1 MKKRLLW
8 TLPLLCILLCL
19 LPGLAAADETA
30 ETPLLEWEI
39 SKSKTATNLDENFES
54 QITLSLPSAEETL
67 VSDVVFVLDKST
79 SADLEEQALSMLLD
93 LKAQIEQTNAQ
104 VKVGVVIFNKV
115 AHITDF
121 LDLATQYEEIES
133 AITQTISS
141 GTNTHAGL
149 LAGKALLD
157 SDTSV
162 AAHRKYLIFVS
173 DGITYMYNEEPTVTS
188 WSFQGDSVL
197 NWAGPDNWNSKY
209 GTNDPPENWDAWLEE
224 IEGQVVS
231 QGTTYEYPYGGTAS
245 ASTPVEK
252 ASEYANSVDKALY
265 LTNQVYQEAKRA
277 GYHCYALTAG
287 TSSALQYLWGPS
299 FMSHLSQGE
308 NVNFSTIQNDIY
320 YLLDSG
326 SSVMDKMGKGKW
338 NGIEYNFD
346 LVNME
351 SMFIKE
357 GEQVLPIEQVGE
369 NTYGFGQEKDG
380 TYRYTLEYYPEQEN
394 TEEYFIWYIHVPI
407 SNFCPVQLTYTV
419 KLTNPQ
425 ETAGTYGN
433 YDADGSQELDGL
445 YTNNLAEL
453 YPVDSNGNE
462 GTSELFGKPSVSYTV
477 TPAPSPTESPTP
489 TETPISTQTPSYSAS
504 PDETQ
509 SPPATPVPTE
519 TPSATQT
526 PPCTT
531 SPDETHS
538 PTATPSATQTPPCT
552 ASPDETQSP
561 PATPVPTETPEET
574 PLPPTTPIPTE
585 TAPPQV
591 PQTGDSN
598 IATWVLTLLISLCCC
613 IWLICRKKTA

>member
-67 VSDVVFVLDKST
+67 ASDVVFVLDKST

-93 LKAQIEQTNAQ
+93 LKAQIEQTKAQ
-104 VKVGVVIFNKV
+104 VKVGVVIFNKA
-115 AHITDF
+115 AHVTGF
-121 LDLATQYEEIES
+121 LDLATQYREIEA

-157 SDTSV
+157 SDASV

-188 WSFQGDSVL
+188 WSFQADSVL
-197 NWAGPDNWNSKY
+197 SWAGPDNWNSKY
-209 GTNDPPENWDAWLEE
+209 GTNHAPENWDAWLEE
-224 IEGQVVS
+224 IEGQVAS

-245 ASTPVEK
+245 ASTPVEN

-299 FMSHLSQGE
+299 FMSHLSKGE

-326 SSVMDKMGKGKW
+326 SSVIDKMGKGEW
-338 NGIEYNFD
+338 NGIAYNFD

-351 SMFIKE
+351 SIFITE
-357 GEQVLPIEQVGE
+357 GEQILPIEQIGE

-425 ETAGTYGN
+425 EASGTYGH

-445 YTNNLAEL
+445 YTNNLAVL

-462 GTSELFGKPSVSYTV
+462 GTSELFRKPAVSYTV
-477 TPAPSPTESPTP
+477 TPAPSPTESPIPTKTPIP
-489 TETPISTQTPSYSAS
+489 TETS
-504 PDETQ
+504 
-509 SPPATPVPTE
+509 
-519 TPSATQT
+519 SATQT
-526 PPCTT
+526 PPCSA
-531 SPDETHS
+531 SPDTTQS
-538 PTATPSATQTPPCT
+538 PSAT
-552 ASPDETQSP
+552 SL
-561 PATPVPTETPEET
+561 PTETPAET
-574 PLPPTTPIPTE
+574 PLPPTTPTQTPLSE
-585 TAPPQV
+585 V
-591 PQTGDSN
+591 PNTGDSGV
-598 IATWVLTLLISLCCC
+598 IAWIFSLLISFCSC
-613 IWLICRKKTA
+613 IWLMCRKKAR